1 MKTKFMR
8 KITLKNT
15 KKEESKKKQGK
26 KPKSNLV
33 LISGF

>member
-15 KKEESKKKQGK
+15 KKEESKGK
-26 KPKSNLV
+26 KAKSNSV
-33 LISGF
+33 LTLGF